1 MSSSSHNDVTQANG
15 WRKPENT
22 DHRSPCPALNALA
35 NEGHIPRSGT
45 GITAAQLTSAMER
58 YLGLVPGIGA
68 KLAKAAIAKLGKPGT
83 DSDVLDLADLRL
95 HGFIE
100 HDASLTRRD
109 AREGDAAT
117 LAVPL
122 LDQLLALSRDGKT
135 ITREDLAVAHQ
146 LRVAQSAAGSQR
158 VSFKAQVLGTLEAA
172 LLFAVLSRDG
182 VIALADLAAFLR
194 DERIPEHL
202 KPQRVGRGLLVRTAA
217 AMAVIGNV
225 PTFSAA
231 KRARELARHPAP

>member
-1 MSSSSHNDVTQANG
+1 MSSSNNDVVTRANG
-15 WRKPENT
+15 WHKPDGTE
-22 DHRSPCPALNALA
+22 HRSPCPALNALA

-45 GITAAQLTSAMER
+45 GITAAHLTIAMER

-68 KLAKAAIAKLGKPGT
+68 KLAKAAIAKLGTPGP
-83 DSDVLDLADLRL
+83 DGNLLDLADLRL

-109 AREGDAAT
+109 ARDGDATT
-117 LAVPL
+117 LATPL
-122 LDQLLALSRDGKT
+122 LDQLLALSQDGKT

-146 LRVAQSAAGSQR
+146 LRVLQSSGTER
-158 VSFKAQVLGTLEAA
+158 VSFKAKVLGTLETA

-182 VIALADLAAFLR
+182 VIALPDLVAFLR

-202 KPQRVGRGLLVRTAA
+202 TPQKVGRTLLVGTAA
-217 AMAVIGNV
+217 AIAVMGHV
-225 PTFSAA
+225 PGFSAK
-231 KRARELARHPAP
+231 KRARRLSIQPAP

>member
-1 MSSSSHNDVTQANG
+1 
-15 WRKPENT
+15 
-22 DHRSPCPALNALA
+22 
-35 NEGHIPRSGT
+35 
-45 GITAAQLTSAMER
+45 MER
-58 YLGLVPGIGA
+58 HLGLVPGIGA
-68 KLAKAAIAKLGKPGT
+68 KLAKAALAKLGTKGPDG
-83 DSDVLDLADLRL
+83 DVLDLADLRL

-117 LAVPL
+117 LATPL
-122 LDQLLALSRDGKT
+122 LDQLLALSRDGET

-146 LRVAQSAAGSQR
+146 LRVAQSASGAQR
-158 VSFKAQVLGTLEAA
+158 VSLKAQVLGTMEAA

-182 VIALADLAAFLR
+182 AIALSDLATFLR

-202 KPQRVGRGLLVRTAA
+202 KPQRVGHGLLVRTAA
-217 AMAVIGNV
+217 AMAVLGNL

-231 KRARELARHPAP
+231 KRARELAKHPAP